1 MIVKNN
7 IEPSARK
14 RTILALDTATKC
26 GWALYSNGKIV
37 DSGVWD
43 FTAKTIG
50 RKLSKFYTQLKKIV
64 ERGKVSEI
72 VAEDI
77 YIDTSRPK
85 AFQRLG
91 EMRGLLLLI
100 GELYDIPI
108 SFIEPSK
115 HKSYLCR
122 SNYATKADTQMAL
135 QRLGYGQIESN
146 DEADAIAI
154 LLTYIQ
160 APTWLTM
167 SQSSQRHNKSREKR

>member
-1 MIVKNN
+1 MKRKNN
-7 IEPSARK
+7 IEPPARK

-26 GWALYSNGKIV
+26 GWALHRDGKII

-50 RKLSKFYTQLKKIV
+50 RKLSKFYSLLKTIV
-64 ERGKVSEI
+64 ERESVSEI

-108 SFIEPSK
+108 NFIEPSE
-115 HKSYLCR
+115 HKRYLCR
-122 SNYATKADTQMAL
+122 SSYASKEDTQQAIE
-135 QRLGYGQIESN
+135 RLGYGHIASN

-160 APTWLTM
+160 VPT
-167 SQSSQRHNKSREKR
+167 RPAKSRRR